1 MSFERNGVKVTERGW
16 AGHFICADKCQFRR
30 NTLLEYKD
38 KKWIVSTVGAMPQPE
53 ALRKIPEFCSEN
65 GYDTIGFNRYYE
77 TMAFEAQPVKG
88 VDGNII
94 YYDATVGKIIDFDSD
109 WAIDHIDFT
118 TDKLA
123 NEMHEQVL
131 SELIEKIKE
140 DK

>member
-1 MSFERNGVKVTERGW
+1 MSFKINGVKVTERGW

-38 KKWIVSTVGAMPQPE
+38 KKWIVSTVEAMPQPE

-77 TMAFEAQPVKG
+77 TMAFEAQEVKDD
-88 VDGNII
+88 DGNVI
-94 YYDATVGKIIDFDSD
+94 YYDINVSKMIDFDSD

-123 NEMHEQVL
+123 NEMHENVVN
-131 SELIEKIKE
+131 ELIEAIKE
-140 DK
+140 ES